1 MPTLRAI
8 RLLQSVE
15 AGNTLGAELET
26 FLQDDGRLGEIKF
39 LLSMRGQTRRIAN
52 NPVTI
57 AAFLLSPKAIDAV
70 FTLATPNNNT
80 ASTAMVAS
88 PVAMAALSVDSSALD
103 SIFGNVTS
111 RNLFT
116 ASENYSENVLSVT
129 TLLAGLSRTTYST
142 KTLLFAAPS
151 AMAAVF
157 SNLAAARSVVVDQDM
172 LTRSAASSIAVET
185 IATSPEILGVFAPS
199 SMAMTTFAANN
210 SAMQE
215 FVVNDDPMEI
225 FSQSPVAMAAISSN
239 ATAWTIFQGSHF
251 FSSYLKDTI
260 VNILGL
266 TGSYANVDAIIADAV
281 AMASLAEST
290 PACEALASNP
300 VAIATLASS
309 PNLSIIMGSTTAMGV
324 FGTEANIAAFL
335 AVPAAIPVVFGSAIA
350 NGIIV
355 ASTTLMNV
363 VAGTPAITGYLS
375 GFAVTH
381 IPSNL
386 NAINANNVFGGFPDK
401 FITLKIRANNIGAI
415 AMTFTLAGSPLAG
428 TGSNVISASGTVTA
442 TAVFGL
448 SNPATWKASG
458 IAATA
463 AASPEVTYIDMT
475 GAIG

>member
-39 LLSMRGQTRRIAN
+39 LLSMRGQTRRIAT

-70 FTLATPNNNT
+70 FTLATPSNNT

-129 TLLAGLSRTTYST
+129 TLLGGLSRTTYST
-142 KTLLFAAPS
+142 KTLLFASPP
-151 AMAAVF
+151 AMTAVF
-157 SNLAAARSVVVDQDM
+157 SDLAAARSVVVDQDM
-172 LTRSAASSIAVET
+172 LTRAAASSIAVET

-215 FVVNDDPMEI
+215 FIVNDDPMEI

-239 ATAWTIFQGSHF
+239 AAAWTTFQSSVF
-251 FSSYLKDTI
+251 FDTHLKNIICNIAGLNSSSFAT
-260 VNILGL
+260 V
-266 TGSYANVDAIIADAV
+266 AAIIANATALAAV
-281 AMASLAEST
+281 ASNTQAVQ
-290 PACEALASNP
+290 ALLGNSAALTAL
-300 VAIATLASS
+300 VSS
-309 PNLSIIMGSTTAMGV
+309 PNLSGFLGSSVAMTEVTSDEALMNSLITDATAFPILLANAAAKTAIFTTPALVTTMMTAGSDSLATLQAAAVSKTLVNNVVIGSYQSMGVSGNIIILTAVMGSIVATTLPNYFKGD
-324 FGTEANIAAFL
+324 TQ
-335 AVPAAIPVVFGSAIA
+335 AIA
-350 NGIIV
+350 EFALPGTSL
-355 ASTTLMNV
+355 ASGPV
-363 VAGTPAITGYLS
+363 
-375 GFAVTH
+375 
-381 IPSNL
+381 
-386 NAINANNVFGGFPDK
+386 AINLPFTNAQWD
-401 FITLKIRANNIGAI
+401 I
-415 AMTFTLAGSPLAG
+415 AS
-428 TGSNVISASGTVTA
+428 
-442 TAVFGL
+442 
-448 SNPATWKASG
+448 

-463 AASPEVTYIDMT
+463 AGNVTFTYVDFN
-475 GAIG
+475 